1 MRLLERWKTILLAS
15 TLRQTAVAF
24 RNSAKVVIR
33 GIGGARGKSSD
44 ETFLFG
50 GYHFLGP
57 LQMSSADR
65 LSALLESEMN
75 GTRQSE
81 MPILL
86 PCCYDGLTARLIGA
100 TGAFEATF
108 LTGFGVSAVNGYPDT
123 QLVSFAEMQQ
133 QCTII
138 AEALGSVALEY
149 GVDPLPC
156 IAVSAQSTMI
166 LKKRLLC
173 VQRTANHF
181 LTEGGKYHSLAMIS
195 YRTAIPAMA
204 MPSM

>member
-15 TLRQTAVAF
+15 TLSQTAVGF
-24 RNSAKVVIR
+24 SNSAKVVIR
-33 GIGGARGKSSD
+33 GIGGARGKSRD
-44 ETFLFG
+44 ETLFG

-57 LQMSSADR
+57 LQMSPADR

-75 GTRQSE
+75 GTRQSD

-100 TGAFEATF
+100 AGAFEATF
-108 LTGFGVSAVNGYPDT
+108 MTGFGVSAVNGYPDT

-133 QCTII
+133 QCTTI

-156 IAVSAQSTMI
+156 IAVSAQSTTI
-166 LKKRLLC
+166 LKKRLFC
-173 VQRTANHF
+173 VPRKSQSFFNKP
-181 LTEGGKYHSLAMIS
+181 EGEKIPLACNDIT
-195 YRTAIPAMA
+195 Y
-204 MPSM
+204 